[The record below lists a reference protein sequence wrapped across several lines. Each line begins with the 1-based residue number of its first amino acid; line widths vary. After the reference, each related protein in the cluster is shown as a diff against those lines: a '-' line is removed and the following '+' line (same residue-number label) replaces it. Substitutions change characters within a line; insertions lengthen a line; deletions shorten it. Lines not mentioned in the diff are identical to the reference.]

1 MAIARWVTK
10 DGADP
15 KMGVLSPSIFDK
27 VDCLLWVQMP
37 FADDV
42 RKYTFASLDNL
53 VNKKGEVVTKHP
65 YIPTEEQQE
74 AMDNFVDAM
83 DLMHA
88 GEKDEE
94 GNRYPW
100 YDTRLSYNPAI
111 HRTKQALFHSA
122 VVQDL
127 ASNPLPPP
135 HPELLKYFE
144 PPKKVLKRARDA
156 LEECKASFK
165 VKQVPKKV
173 ARQRKDG
180 HVRARDDDDEM
191 LLLDAKPPRRTASQ
205 IQAQTTPSKKPIT
218 ADSDTDDSDSDQPPG
233 DEQKKNGQAL
243 PTPAR
248 SMSPPADPGRAPGR
262 IIGTTYPLNDFQ
274 KNISQGD
281 VVSKAVEDLG
291 FVIKEI
297 VMKPFS
303 SRRHDELLE
312 CMTAFRD
319 IALKED
325 EIDAWNEFIQDLKLA
340 CFSDPGNKEF
350 WALVQK
356 QGQSMSLISKPE
368 AAKNGGISA
377 IPESDAE
384 AFLQ

>member
-1 MAIARWVTK
+1 
-10 DGADP
+10 
-15 KMGVLSPSIFDK
+15 
-27 VDCLLWVQMP
+27 MP

-65 YIPTEEQQE
+65 YIPTDEQQE
-74 AMDNFVDAM
+74 AMDKFVDAM

-122 VVQDL
+122 VVQDV

-135 HPELLKYFE
+135 HPELLKYFD
-144 PPKKVLKRARDA
+144 PPKKVLKRAKDA
-156 LEECKASFK
+156 LEECKTSFK

-173 ARQRKDG
+173 TRQRKDG
-180 HVRARDDDDEM
+180 HVRARDDDEEM
-191 LLLDAKPPRRTASQ
+191 LLLDAKPPKRTASQ
-205 IQAQTTPSKKPIT
+205 SQAQTSPSKKPVA
-218 ADSDTDDSDSDQPPG
+218 ADSDTDDSDA
-233 DEQKKNGQAL
+233 DESPDKKLKNGQPL
-243 PTPAR
+243 PTPER
-248 SMSPPADPGRAPGR
+248 SVSPAIDPGRAPGR
-262 IIGTTYPLNDFQ
+262 IIGTTYPLQDFR

-297 VMKPFS
+297 MMKPFS
-303 SRRHDELLE
+303 SRRNDELLE
-312 CMTAFRD
+312 CVAVFRD
-319 IALKED
+319 TALKED
-325 EIDAWNEFIQDLKLA
+325 EIDAWNNFIKDLRQACLA
-340 CFSDPGNKEF
+340 DPGNKEF
-350 WALVQK
+350 WSEVQK
-356 QGQSMSLISKPE
+356 QGRKMSLISKPE

-384 AFLQ
+384 EFLQQ